1 MYIRARSSF
10 SALKWTEKEDNLKK
24 ASELKSYGEKI
35 KQANVL
41 IEKEMQSL

>member
-10 SALKWTEKEDNLKK
+10 SALKWTEKENNLKK